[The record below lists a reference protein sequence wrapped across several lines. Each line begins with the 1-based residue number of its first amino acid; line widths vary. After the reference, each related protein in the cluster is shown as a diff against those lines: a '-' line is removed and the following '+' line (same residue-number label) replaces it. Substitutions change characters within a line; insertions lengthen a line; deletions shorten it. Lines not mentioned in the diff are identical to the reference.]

1 MQTPEHKVAA
11 VLKSAA
17 QGENLFIRKCR
28 WEGHI
33 GAPDYLILK
42 DGRAFFVETKAPGQ
56 HPRPSQTAEFTHI
69 RRNGCPVYVV
79 DSAETAR
86 AVVAEI
92 CGTPS
97 SDLAGLAIREHYV

>member
-17 QGENLFIRKCR
+17 QTANLFIRKCR
-28 WEGHI
+28 WEGRI

-42 DGRAFFVETKAPGQ
+42 DGRAFFVETKAPSR

-86 AVVAEI
+86 AVITEI
-92 CGTPS
+92 CDAPS
-97 SDLAGLAIREHYV
+97 SDLAGLAKREHYV